1 MKYDTEDLDHSR
13 ISVDEELERFNN
25 EINNQLSHLN
35 KERAGSFNQDDLF
48 EDNRPKVK
56 KYMTFRNRRLAKAHK
71 GSQNKIFNFSILKAK
86 NSVVKNINEAIEKD
100 EDVENIERYERE
112 EYDELITNSFKY
124 LEKDKDFRDSV
135 IFEKKI
141 SMNKTLKTYQLV
153 PNSDTFMKSNIKREH
168 KALRKLKIV
177 IKKFKN
183 YIENYDQNSDINII
197 KQIITFLRK
206 FISKYNNKMS
216 SVQDFGVTTFILN
229 LMCRVD
235 NSTIESI
242 IPDLLLYINTVM
254 KGFESVY
261 QERIFKFLSKTLGAE
276 NIFRYIHSGIA
287 RSTNFLKATI
297 EIDSKYFVLDSYSS
311 YEKIVFEEQALEF
324 LRLLWEGHNEK
335 FQTFM
340 VNQPIFRRNYDMI
353 KVIWEYFEILSE
365 KIIEITKWY
374 DQVDILELPIFFKP
388 AFFCLRALQEF
399 WQGPWRNTQKA
410 LIETSFIQSAEK
422 ILRVAESIV
431 PDSDDV
437 VYLFLIQKLIGEVE
451 SAILALMEAQD
462 EFFKTKISYFISR
475 DLLDNVMH
483 SSFKIMKQFYPDGDS
498 MKLFFNVHDLV
509 LEVDFLSNQESI

>member
-1 MKYDTEDLDHSR
+1 
-13 ISVDEELERFNN
+13 
-25 EINNQLSHLN
+25 
-35 KERAGSFNQDDLF
+35 
-48 EDNRPKVK
+48 
-56 KYMTFRNRRLAKAHK
+56 
-71 GSQNKIFNFSILKAK
+71 
-86 NSVVKNINEAIEKD
+86 
-100 EDVENIERYERE
+100 
-112 EYDELITNSFKY
+112 
-124 LEKDKDFRDSV
+124 
-135 IFEKKI
+135 
-141 SMNKTLKTYQLV
+141 
-153 PNSDTFMKSNIKREH
+153 
-168 KALRKLKIV
+168 
-177 IKKFKN
+177 
-183 YIENYDQNSDINII
+183 
-197 KQIITFLRK
+197 
-206 FISKYNNKMS
+206 
-216 SVQDFGVTTFILN
+216 
-229 LMCRVD
+229 
-235 NSTIESI
+235 
-242 IPDLLLYINTVM
+242 M

-311 YEKIVFEEQALEF
+311 YEKIVFEEQALEL

-498 MKLFFNVHDLV
+498 MKLFFNVHEKIPETEDDINLLKLTPNKLVV
-509 LEVDFLSNQESI
+509 LEMGFSAFQIKSKREFTALDWNPFHDNDTITASVFIFLRFMNSIFQLFKDICCISCDLLWRRWKDKQFYRNTIDVALKCFSDQSVSVEILNSEGTLETYHFPKIPICNFFKDQMEKSIRDEADRTSSKSKINSIIGEWYLFYKFW